1 MTHFSTLEYQKVS
14 MGLTCSMTPHPR
26 TSSHLSWYRISS
38 SHDGCVKGNVQSTQ
52 RYSMPGNDTP
62 CVHLHAQ
69 SKLCLISLNQRKN
82 ANTNINFRFT
92 ASEELP
98 CDSQQTLLEILF
110 DELGGLEGVALLFL
124 GSPDTVLEEA
134 EMGGASGR
142 GQKLALVQK
151 VDTVHLMED
160 WVVARIDLITSTEGR
175 FKKNS

>member
-1 MTHFSTLEYQKVS
+1 
-14 MGLTCSMTPHPR
+14 
-26 TSSHLSWYRISS
+26 
-38 SHDGCVKGNVQSTQ
+38 
-52 RYSMPGNDTP
+52 
-62 CVHLHAQ
+62 
-69 SKLCLISLNQRKN
+69 LNQRKN